1 MNGICVVSLKSLKIK
16 NRLNKMHENYI
27 SDFIVFQN
35 FLISCGQE
43 DTEIKIWNTVTLT
56 LENILSIKNCIFTKL
71 AISNE

>member
-1 MNGICVVSLKSLKIK
+1 MNGISVVSLKSLKIK

-27 SDFIVFQN
+27 SDFIVFQKI
-35 FLISCGQE
+35 LISCGQE

-56 LENILSIKNCIFTKL
+56 LEKILSIKNCIFTKL